1 MGTCYTPW
9 MVRAPWLL
17 LLALPAFGQLTMDQK
32 VFDFQALA
40 GVYAKHYPDIS
51 LDYMTRD
58 NLVNA
63 GRPFVQAFTDAL
75 VRQIQ
80 KGQ

>member
-1 MGTCYTPW
+1 MYTIAAFNTPTGVTLSL
-9 MVRAPWLL
+9 MVRKAPVITTDMPPS
-17 LLALPAFGQLTMDQK
+17 AYIEN
-32 VFDFQALA
+32 V
-40 GVYAKHYPDIS
+40 GVRPDVT

-63 GRPFVQAFTDAL
+63 GRAFVQAFTDAI
-75 VRQIQ
+75 VQQIQ